1 LLALA
6 LYLPGLSGVF
16 RFAPLPP
23 AELAMAVGL
32 GLASVL
38 WFQLLKLGPL
48 TPRLVWGI
56 VAFAGTAAVV
66 ASLALT
72 PWLNLRPCQLCVFQ
86 RLLFMAIAVLAL
98 IAAVPASVRG
108 RWLPAV
114 LTLGVAAL
122 GLAVAGYQ
130 SWLQFPPANTVSC
143 SAGQLS
149 RIEDLVEWLGQQV
162 PTLFLAG
169 GACDAPALDV
179 LGLSL
184 VNWSMVAFAASLAV
198 GGWALVHEYRAQPS
212 PSVGPRDRRVA
223 DRRTHDRRAHT

>member
-1 LLALA
+1 M
-6 LYLPGLSGVF
+6 P
-16 RFAPLPP
+16 
-23 AELAMAVGL
+23 VGL

-48 TPRLVWGI
+48 TPRLVWGG
-56 VAFAGTAAVV
+56 VAFVGAAAVV

-72 PWLNLRPCQLCVFQ
+72 PWLNLVPCHLCVFQ
-86 RLLFMAIAVLAL
+86 RLLFMVIAVLAL
-98 IAAVPASVRG
+98 IAVVPANVRG

-114 LTLGVAAL
+114 LTLAVAAL

-130 SWLQFPPANTVSC
+130 SWLQFQPANTLSC

-149 RIEDLVEWLGQQV
+149 RIDDLVEWLGQQV

-169 GACDAPALDV
+169 GSSDETQWLV

-184 VNWSMVAFAASLAV
+184 ANWAMIAFAGGLAV
-198 GGWALVHEYRAQPS
+198 GGWALVHEYRAQRL
-212 PSVGPRDRRVA
+212 PSVGPRDRRIA
-223 DRRTHDRRAHT
+223 ERRTHDRRAHTG